1 MGGPGTGPGS
11 STAVASNV
19 LPGTPGVHP
28 DLLRPIRRRASPTS
42 RRGWPRASPSRRAIP
57 PHPRLL
63 QRRNW
68 SSVDYAFSFR
78 KPLTAGTHIVQVT
91 NEGPQVHDVELVR
104 LDPGASIEQFLQAL
118 EPGSYAF
125 ACLAPD
131 RADGAPHFAHGM
143 VYSFDVS

>member
-1 MGGPGTGPGS
+1 MATSITVTPSDSPAPAPPA
-11 STAVASNV
+11 TAQLV
-19 LPGTPGVHP
+19 L
-28 DLLRPIRRRASPTS
+28 R
-42 RRGWPRASPSRRAIP
+42 
-57 PHPRLL
+57 
-63 QRRNW
+63 
-68 SSVDYAFSFR
+68 DYAFSFR